1 MGTPSTAA
9 GAPRGPLVA
18 GIRPGVR
25 PGTRP
30 GVWLAGAAVLAFL
43 LLFLLLPVGRV
54 FITAFLDGDGTLTLG
69 HFSAFFSQG
78 LMRESFFNSLYVAVM
93 SAVFA
98 ALIAVPLAYFTVRFD
113 FRGAILIQT
122 LGVLP
127 LIMPPFV
134 GAVALQLIFG
144 RSGSINLLLQDNF
157 SFTLPIME
165 GLNGVIFVESIHYFP
180 FILMNLT
187 VALRN
192 IDGAM
197 EEAAMNLGCKGW
209 RLFWRVIFPLAAP
222 GFVAGASL
230 VFVKVFD
237 DLGTPLVMGQTNL
250 LAPQAYLRITQVGL
264 EDPLGYVISVIMI
277 AFSIAAM
284 ALSARALKGRDYSTL
299 QKGGGSIQRRKLG
312 TGGSVAAYAWIGFIL
327 LLTLSPHI
335 GVLLLSFAQVW
346 SYSPL
351 PDAYTL
357 AHYATVFSDS
367 SGMIKNT
374 LLYCGLAATL
384 DVVLGVTIAY
394 LILRTQLPA
403 RQWLDWIATA
413 SLAVPGIVLAIGYM
427 RLFKGMT
434 VPGTDVLLTSTW
446 VMIMLAYAVRRLPY
460 ALRSCVAALQQVHVS
475 LEEAAESL
483 GATKM
488 RTIRR
493 VLVPLMAGGILA
505 GFVTSFITAA
515 VELSATILLVSAD
528 SQAPMSYGIYLYMQS
543 VAGRGPGAALGVL
556 AIIVVA
562 IGTGLSH
569 IVVERTGSR
578 FAVRPL
584 DEALPPLA
592 ISPTPAAPA
601 MPATPGEQR

>member
-1 MGTPSTAA
+1 MK
-9 GAPRGPLVA
+9 
-18 GIRPGVR
+18 
-25 PGTRP
+25 TRA
-30 GVWLAGAAVLAFL
+30 GVWLAGALVLAFL
-43 LLFLLLPVGRV
+43 LLFLVLPVGQV
-54 FITAFLDGDGTLTLG
+54 FITAFLDGDGSFTLG
-69 HFSAFFSQG
+69 HFGAFFSQG
-78 LMRESFFNSLYVAVM
+78 LMREAFFNSLYVAVM
-93 SAVFA
+93 SSLFA

-122 LGVLP
+122 LSVLP

-144 RSGSINLLLQDNF
+144 RSGSINLLLQQHLG
-157 SFTLPIME
+157 FTLPIME
-165 GLNGVIFVESIHYFP
+165 GLNGLIFVEAIHYFP

-197 EEAAMNLGCKGW
+197 EEAAMNLGCTGW

-299 QKGGGSIQRRKLG
+299 QKGGGSLQRRRLG
-312 TGGSVAAYAWIGFIL
+312 SGASLAAYGWIGFIL
-327 LLTLSPHI
+327 LLTLSPHL

-346 SYSPL
+346 SFAPL

-357 AHYATVFSDS
+357 AHYNTVFADS
-367 SGMIKNT
+367 SGMIRNT
-374 LLYCGLAATL
+374 LLYCGLAALL
-384 DVVLGVTIAY
+384 DVILGVTIAY

-413 SLAVPGIVLAIGYM
+413 SLAVPGIVLAIGYL
-427 RLFKGMT
+427 RLFKGVTLPEWMAG
-434 VPGTDVLLTSTW
+434 PGVLLTSTW

-493 VLVPLMAGGILA
+493 VVVPLMAGGILA

-556 AIIVVA
+556 AIAVVA
-562 IGTGLSH
+562 LGTWLSH
-569 IVVERTGSR
+569 RVVERTGQR
-578 FAVRPL
+578 LVAKPL
-584 DEALPPLA
+584 DEALPPLPHP
-592 ISPTPAAPA
+592 INAAA
-601 MPATPGEQR
+601 ARDVTRIKSEAAGNAGEQR

>member
-1 MGTPSTAA
+1 MAMDGQAA
-9 GAPRGPLVA
+9 MQPRGALEPA
-18 GIRPGVR
+18 GIWADV
-25 PGTRP
+25 RP
-30 GVWLAGAAVLAFL
+30 GVWLAGGLVLVFL
-43 LLFLLLPVGRV
+43 LLFFVLPVARV
-54 FITAFLDGDGTLTLG
+54 FVTAFLDGDNSLTLG
-69 HFSAFFSQG
+69 HFGAFFSQD

-93 SAVFA
+93 SAIFA

-144 RSGSINLLLQDNF
+144 RSGTLNLLLNDWF
-157 SFTLPIME
+157 GITLPIME
-165 GLNGVIFVESIHYFP
+165 GLNGVIFVEAIHYFP

-209 RLFWRVIFPLAAP
+209 RLFWRVIFPLGLP

-237 DLGTPLVMGQTNL
+237 DLGTPLVMGQTNM

-264 EDPLGYVISVIMI
+264 EDPMGYVISVIMI
-277 AFSIAAM
+277 VFSIAAM
-284 ALSARALKGRDYSTL
+284 VISARSLKGRDFSTL
-299 QKGGGSIQRRKLG
+299 QKGGASIQRRRLSPIEG
-312 TGGSVAAYAWIGFIL
+312 AMAYLWIGVIL
-327 LLTLSPHI
+327 LITLSPHL

-346 SYSPL
+346 SFSPL

-357 AHYATVFSDS
+357 EHYSTVFQDS
-367 SGMIKNT
+367 SGMIRNT
-374 LLYCGLAATL
+374 LIYCGLAAGL

-394 LILRTQLPA
+394 LILRTRLPA

-413 SLAVPGIVLAIGYM
+413 SLAVPGIVLAIGFL
-427 RLFKGMT
+427 RLFKGVT

-446 VMIMLAYAVRRLPY
+446 LAIMLAYAVRRLPY
-460 ALRSCVAALQQVHVS
+460 ALRSCMAALQQVHIS

-488 RTIRR
+488 RSIRR
-493 VLVPLMAGGILA
+493 VLVPLMTGGILA

-515 VELSATILLVSAD
+515 VELSATIMLVSAD

-556 AIIVVA
+556 AILVVA
-562 IGTGLSH
+562 VGTYLSH
-569 IVVERTGSR
+569 VVVERTSSR
-578 FAVRPL
+578 
-584 DEALPPLA
+584 LA
-592 ISPTPAAPA
+592 PSK
-601 MPATPGEQR
+601 EHSS

>member
-1 MGTPSTAA
+1 MSLAA
-9 GAPRGPLVA
+9 PAVPEPRGPAAAV
-18 GIRPGVR
+18 
-25 PGTRP
+25 TRRGHGA
-30 GVWLAGAAVLAFL
+30 GVWLAGGLVLAFL
-43 LLFLLLPVGRV
+43 LLFFVLPVARV
-54 FITAFLDGDGTLTLG
+54 FITAFLDGDGSLTFG
-69 HFSAFFSQG
+69 HFGAFFGQG
-78 LMRESFFNSLYVAVM
+78 LMREAFFNSLYVAVM

-98 ALIAVPLAYFTVRFD
+98 ALIAVPLAYFTVRFE
-113 FRGAILIQT
+113 FRGALLIQT

-144 RSGSINLLLQDNF
+144 RSGSINLLLQDHF
-157 SFTLPIME
+157 GFTLPIME
-165 GLNGVIFVESIHYFP
+165 GLNGVIFVEAIHYFP

-197 EEAAMNLGCKGW
+197 EEAAMNLGCTGW
-209 RLFWRVIFPLAAP
+209 RLFRRVIFPLAAP

-264 EDPLGYVISVIMI
+264 EDPLGYVISVLMI
-277 AFSIAAM
+277 VFSIAAM
-284 ALSARALKGRDYSTL
+284 ALSAQMLKGRDYSTL
-299 QKGGGSIQRRKLG
+299 QKGGGSLQRRKLSPL
-312 TGGSVAAYAWIGFIL
+312 GSVAAYAWIGFIL

-335 GVLLLSFAQVW
+335 GVLLLSFAKVW

-357 AHYATVFSDS
+357 EHYTTVFQDS
-367 SGMIKNT
+367 SGMIRNT
-374 LLYCGLAATL
+374 LLYCGLAAGL
-384 DVVLGVTIAY
+384 DVLLGVTIAY
-394 LILRTQLPA
+394 LILRTKLPA

-413 SLAVPGIVLAIGYM
+413 SLAVPGIVLAIGYL

-434 VPGTDVLLTSTW
+434 LPGTEILLTSTW

-483 GATKM
+483 GATKL
-488 RTIRR
+488 RTIQR
-493 VLVPLMAGGILA
+493 VMVPLMVGGILA
-505 GFVTSFITAA
+505 GFVTNFITAA

-562 IGTGLSH
+562 IGTWVSH
-569 IVVERTGSR
+569 VVVERTGSR
-578 FAVRPL
+578 LTHRPV
-584 DEALPPLA
+584 DEKLPPLA
-592 ISPTPAAPA
+592 LATPA
-601 MPATPGEQR
+601 PGEQR

>member
-1 MGTPSTAA
+1 MAIDGHAA
-9 GAPRGPLVA
+9 VQPQGALQPA
-18 GIRPGVR
+18 GIWADV
-25 PGTRP
+25 RP
-30 GVWLAGAAVLAFL
+30 GVWLAGGLVLAFL
-43 LLFLLLPVGRV
+43 LLFFVLPVARV
-54 FITAFLDGDGTLTLG
+54 FVTAFLDGDNSLTLG
-69 HFSAFFSQG
+69 HFGAFFSQD

-93 SAVFA
+93 SAIFA

-144 RSGSINLLLQDNF
+144 RSGTLNLLLNDWF
-157 SFTLPIME
+157 GFTLPIME
-165 GLNGVIFVESIHYFP
+165 GLNGVIFVEAIHYFP

-209 RLFWRVIFPLAAP
+209 RLFWRVIFPLGLP

-237 DLGTPLVMGQTNL
+237 DLGTPLVMGQTNM

-264 EDPLGYVISVIMI
+264 EDPMGYVISVIMI
-277 AFSIAAM
+277 VFSIAAM
-284 ALSARALKGRDYSTL
+284 VISARSLKGRDFSTL
-299 QKGGGSIQRRKLG
+299 QKGGASIQRRRLSPIEG
-312 TGGSVAAYAWIGFIL
+312 AMAYLWIGVIL
-327 LLTLSPHI
+327 LITLSPHL

-346 SYSPL
+346 SFSPL

-357 AHYATVFSDS
+357 EHYTTVFQDS
-367 SGMIKNT
+367 SGMIRNT
-374 LLYCGLAATL
+374 LIYCGLAAGL
-384 DVVLGVTIAY
+384 DVLLGVTIAY
-394 LILRTQLPA
+394 LILRTRLPA

-413 SLAVPGIVLAIGYM
+413 SLAVPGIVLAIGFL
-427 RLFKGMT
+427 RLFKGVT

-446 VMIMLAYAVRRLPY
+446 LAIMLAYAVRRLPY
-460 ALRSCVAALQQVHVS
+460 ALRSCMAALQQVHIS

-488 RTIRR
+488 RSIRR
-493 VLVPLMAGGILA
+493 VLVPLMTGGILA

-515 VELSATILLVSAD
+515 VELSATIMLVSAD

-556 AIIVVA
+556 AILVVA
-562 IGTGLSH
+562 VGTYLSH
-569 IVVERTGSR
+569 VVVERTSSR
-578 FAVRPL
+578 
-584 DEALPPLA
+584 LA
-592 ISPTPAAPA
+592 PSKEHSI
-601 MPATPGEQR
+601 

>member
-1 MGTPSTAA
+1 M
-9 GAPRGPLVA
+9 
-18 GIRPGVR
+18 
-25 PGTRP
+25 RP
-30 GVWLAGAAVLAFL
+30 GVWLAGALVLAFL
-43 LLFLLLPVGRV
+43 LLFLVLPVARV
-54 FITAFLDGDGTLTLG
+54 FITAFVEGDGSFTLG
-69 HFSAFFSQG
+69 HFEAFFAQG
-78 LMRESFFNSLYVAVM
+78 LMRESFFNSLFVAVL
-93 SAVFA
+93 SALFA
-98 ALIAVPLAYFTVRFD
+98 ALIAVPLAYITVRFE
-113 FRGAILIQT
+113 FRGALLIQT

-134 GAVALQLIFG
+134 GAVAMQLIFG
-144 RSGSINLLLQDNF
+144 RSGSLNLLLQAHLG
-157 SFTLPIME
+157 FTLPIMD
-165 GLNGVIFVESIHYFP
+165 GLNGVIFVEAIHYFP

-197 EEAAMNLGCKGW
+197 EEAAMNLGCRGM
-209 RLFWRVIFPLAAP
+209 RLFWRVIFPLSLP

-237 DLGTPLVMGQTNL
+237 DLGTPLVLGQTNL

-277 AFSIAAM
+277 VFSILAM
-284 ALSARALKGRDYSTL
+284 ASSARMLRGRDYATM
-299 QKGGGSIQRRKLG
+299 QKGGSSIQRRRLTPLG
-312 TGGSVAAYAWIGFIL
+312 CIAAYGWIGLVL
-327 LLTLSPHI
+327 LVVLSPHL

-346 SYSPL
+346 SFSPL

-357 AHYATVFSDS
+357 AHYATVFQDS
-367 SGMIKNT
+367 SGMIQNT
-374 LLYCGLAATL
+374 LLYCGLAAGI
-384 DVVLGVTIAY
+384 DVILGLTIAY
-394 LILRTQLPA
+394 LIFRTTLPA

-413 SLAVPGIVLAIGYM
+413 SLAVPGIVLAIGFL
-427 RLFKGMT
+427 RLYKGVV
-434 VPGTDVLLTSTW
+434 VPGTDLLLTGTW

-475 LEEAAESL
+475 LEEAAESV
-483 GATKM
+483 GATKL

-515 VELSATILLVSAD
+515 VELSATILLTSAE

-556 AIIVVA
+556 AIAVVA
-562 IGTGLSH
+562 IGTYLSH
-569 IVVERTGSR
+569 VVVERTGSR
-578 FAVRPL
+578 FAARAT
-584 DEALPPLA
+584 EAK
-592 ISPTPAAPA
+592 
-601 MPATPGEQR
+601 